1 MGGPLLAAAVVVVVS
16 TAGYVVLAGL
26 PWFDAL
32 YMTFITVGTVGFS
45 EIGELGTAGRAWTM
59 AVIFA
64 GYAVLVVMTARLTA
78 MLLSGA
84 WAELLSARRRQR
96 LMTTLEGHTIIVG
109 FGRVGEATA
118 ESFVGAGRACAVI
131 DIDRAR
137 APAVEEL
144 GAVPVIGDARDAEVL
159 QLAGLE
165 RAAAVV
171 GTLSD
176 IDNLVMVSSV
186 RALRPDVRIV
196 VRVTDTDWCER
207 LRRAGADDLVPIYRT
222 AGHHLA
228 LSATT
233 SGVVGVMDSP
243 NGLVTREIEV
253 SHGSGLVGL
262 SPSEIMRRDPMM
274 IVVGIRNDGG
284 VTRWHEF
291 EGPIR
296 EGDVLIVAGTP
307 DG

>member
-1 MGGPLLAAAVVVVVS
+1 MGGPLLAAAVVVVIS

-118 ESFVGAGRACAVI
+118 ESFVGAGR
-131 DIDRAR
+131 
-137 APAVEEL
+137 
-144 GAVPVIGDARDAEVL
+144 
-159 QLAGLE
+159 
-165 RAAAVV
+165 
-171 GTLSD
+171 
-176 IDNLVMVSSV
+176 SSV
-186 RALRPDVRIV
+186 TQGMPRCCSWPGWNVRQPWSGPFP
-196 VRVTDTDWCER
+196 T
-207 LRRAGADDLVPIYRT
+207 
-222 AGHHLA
+222 
-228 LSATT
+228 STT
-233 SGVVGVMDSP
+233 S
-243 NGLVTREIEV
+243 
-253 SHGSGLVGL
+253 
-262 SPSEIMRRDPMM
+262 
-274 IVVGIRNDGG
+274 
-284 VTRWHEF
+284 
-291 EGPIR
+291 
-296 EGDVLIVAGTP
+296 
-307 DG
+307 